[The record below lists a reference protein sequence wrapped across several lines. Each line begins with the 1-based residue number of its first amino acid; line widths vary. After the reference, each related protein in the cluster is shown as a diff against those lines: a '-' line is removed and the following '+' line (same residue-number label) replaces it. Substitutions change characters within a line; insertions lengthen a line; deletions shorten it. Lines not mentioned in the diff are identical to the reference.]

1 MWQIFFE
8 CDKCCLKQERLYR
21 NLEYVENLSFK
32 NYKSM
37 IVMSSYYVLVP
48 RHKDQY
54 PLNQQK
60 QSSRGVLRKRCSKY
74 MQQIYRRTSMPKC
87 DFKKVG
93 KQLYWNRTS
102 AWMFS
107 CNFAAYFQTVFSKE
121 QIWVAASKAII
132 ACNRQNLV

>member
-102 AWMFS
+102 AWMSPVILLHIFRTS
-107 CNFAAYFQTVFSKE
+107 FPRNKSGWLLLKQ
-121 QIWVAASKAII
+121 
-132 ACNRQNLV
+132 